1 MDVNKEEMPQN
12 STDKSML
19 LFFHQGRQSS
29 HRIQNGIRIQGH
41 MHRVPDI
48 DLVSTITHQI
58 RSFDYT
64 RSHTRLEQLEM
75 PCLMLFCIN
84 LRRVFPGKNR
94 CNGVSEQLVS
104 LIIPS
109 RSQSILS
116 ILILL
121 IILQV
126 PVATPHPFQQA
137 FRNLVPLDEQRVITV
152 FDIGCIHHGK
162 DAVYILLA
170 TAYLG
175 RIKDGQ
181 HNRAHGHPHQ
191 TDTRS
196 IR

>member
-1 MDVNKEEMPQN
+1 MP
-12 STDKSML
+12 DAL
-19 LFFHQGRQSS
+19 LHKPPPGLS
-29 HRIQNGIRIQGH
+29 
-41 MHRVPDI
+41 
-48 DLVSTITHQI
+48 
-58 RSFDYT
+58 
-64 RSHTRLEQLEM
+64 
-75 PCLMLFCIN
+75 
-84 LRRVFPGKNR
+84 GKNR

-121 IILQV
+121 IILRV

-137 FRNLVPLDEQRVITV
+137 FRNLVPLDGQRVITV

-175 RIKDGQ
+175 CIRTDSTTGRMAIHIKRI
-181 HNRAHGHPHQ
+181 REA
-191 TDTRS
+191 
-196 IR
+196 